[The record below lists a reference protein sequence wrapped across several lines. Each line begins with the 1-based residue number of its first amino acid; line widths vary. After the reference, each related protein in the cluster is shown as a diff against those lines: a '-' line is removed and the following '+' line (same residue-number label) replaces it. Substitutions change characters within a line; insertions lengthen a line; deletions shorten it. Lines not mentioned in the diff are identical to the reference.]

1 MGDRPGRGRKPD
13 YDSDKISAIVE
24 ATLQTKPQGMTHW
37 SCRTMA
43 KNQGVSKSTIHNI
56 WQAHHLKRGIEDLH

>member
-1 MGDRPGRGRKPD
+1 LDALWEIAPGRGRKRT
-13 YDSDKISAIVE
+13 YDINKITAIME

-43 KNQGVSKSTIHNI
+43 KGQGDSKSTIVHDPQSGKLTI
-56 WQAHHLKRGIEDLH
+56 